1 MSGCS
6 NLDVSRVESVRMNIN
21 PEFGM
26 HDGELSSDDDLSV
39 SSSLVDDDS
48 DTRYEQF
55 TTINVKQFVLL
66 FKVSISSL
74 V

>member
-26 HDGELSSDDDLSV
+26 RDGELSSDDDLSV
-39 SSSLVDDDS
+39 SSSSVDDDG
-48 DTRYEQF
+48 DKRYKQF
-55 TTINVKQFVLL
+55 TISVKQFVLL
-66 FKVSISSL
+66 FKISISSL
-74 V
+74 L